1 MWITPESGH
10 DRRAAVTVTR
20 RYKFAASHRLHST
33 RFSDSENR
41 ELYGK
46 CNNPHGHGHD
56 YILEVRVSGPLDAVS
71 GQVVNLAALDR
82 LVAKQ
87 VIEDFD
93 YKYLNADVREFQSVI
108 PTSENIL
115 RVIEDRLAAC
125 WRSFFP
131 GEGPRLE
138 AIRLRETRRNLFE
151 LKAS

>member
-1 MWITPESGH
+1 M
-10 DRRAAVTVTR
+10 TVTR
-20 RYKFAASHRLHST
+20 RYKFAASHRLHSS
-33 RFSDSENR
+33 RFSEDENR
-41 ELYGK
+41 ALYGK

-56 YILEVRVSGPLDAVS
+56 YILEVCVSGPADPAS
-71 GQVVNLAALDR
+71 GQVVNVRALDR
-82 LVAKQ
+82 MVAKQ
-87 VIEDFD
+87 VIDDFD

-125 WRSFFP
+125 WRSVFP
-131 GEGPRLE
+131 GDWPHLE